1 MLHTVAGSGVDAAR
15 HARNASVHQLT
26 ARLALRFEVAG
37 GRTRVRVLQQDP
49 PWKIV
54 RAFPCAGGGALV
66 HLHNVSGGV
75 LAGDCLSLDIDVAP
89 RARVQLTTT
98 GATRLYRHQPGAKE
112 SEQTI
117 TIQVGEDG
125 LLEYLPDPLIPF
137 AGARHT
143 QRIQISLAPG
153 ATLFGWETLAPG
165 RQAMGEQFAFD
176 RLRIESCVR
185 ADGRLALS
193 ENILLDPSRRPLP
206 VTARMGTHT
215 HLATFCALCAGASE
229 SLWRDLEESLN
240 QVAAGNTHSGAI
252 WGTSTLAS
260 DGVIARGLGGSGRNF
275 RAALFELWRTA
286 KSRVTGEEAV
296 PPRKV
301 Y

>member
-1 MLHTVAGSGVDAAR
+1 MTSTPVESFAR
-15 HARNASVHQLT
+15 AHEEHR
-26 ARLALRFEVAG
+26 
-37 GRTRVRVLQQDP
+37 
-49 PWKIV
+49 IV
-54 RAFPCAGGGALV
+54 ER
-66 HLHNVSGGV
+66 
-75 LAGDCLSLDIDVAP
+75 
-89 RARVQLTTT
+89 R
-98 GATRLYRHQPGAKE
+98 YRE
-112 SEQTI
+112 
-117 TIQVGEDG
+117 
-125 LLEYLPDPLIPF
+125 LIPVSF
-137 AGARHT
+137 P
-143 QRIQISLAPG
+143 Q
-153 ATLFGWETLAPG
+153 E
-165 RQAMGEQFAFD
+165 GEQFAFD

-193 ENILLDPSRRPLP
+193 ENMLLDPSRRPLP

>member
-1 MLHTVAGSGVDAAR
+1 M
-15 HARNASVHQLT
+15 T